1 MYKTT
6 IEFVQ
11 LSKRRNNK
19 VATSSSEYVEAS
31 SEQALAFLL
40 FPRYEYTYE
49 SLQQFISIGSTFFRT
64 FPKNISNRIYNR
76 NCRNAGNDSEILP
89 ISKPILDSSETEKRN
104 HP

>member
-31 SEQALAFLL
+31 SEQALAFLP
-40 FPRYEYTYE
+40 FPRYLYLRIFTTIYFYWINLF
-49 SLQQFISIGSTFFRT
+49 S
-64 FPKNISNRIYNR
+64 NISKKYFESN
-76 NCRNAGNDSEILP
+76 L
-89 ISKPILDSSETEKRN
+89 
-104 HP
+104 